1 MFDFFV
7 YFKIEQF
14 DLYKQ
19 ATNKRNKRC
28 EQKRFIVTLAFSME
42 NYFSK
47 NARLALSKVFV

>member
-47 NARLALSKVFV
+47 NARLALSKAFV